1 MRGKRAVMTVEAT
14 AVRTRERVK
23 TAANCQEERSGQVE
37 LEEEVSQAAC
47 RNSGSM
53 VE

>member
-1 MRGKRAVMTVEAT
+1 MRGKRAVTT
-14 AVRTRERVK
+14 AAARTRERVK
-23 TAANCQEERSGQVE
+23 TAASCQEGRSGQVE

-47 RNSGSM
+47 QNSGST

>member
-1 MRGKRAVMTVEAT
+1 MFQMRGKRAVTT
-14 AVRTRERVK
+14 AAARTRERVK

-47 RNSGSM
+47 QNSGSM